1 MATIVQARS
10 GADIARA
17 RELLEEYVRIVD
29 APECFT
35 GYEDELAGLPGA
47 YAPPAGR
54 LYIALENG
62 IATGC
67 VALRGLD
74 ETTAEMKRLYVRA
87 GARSEG
93 LGRRLAIKAIDAARK
108 IGYARVVLDTLP
120 KMHEAALLYR
130 SLRFQKIAPY
140 LACPTPGAICYE
152 LRL

>member
-1 MATIVQARS
+1 MATIVQAGS
-10 GADIARA
+10 DANIARA
-17 RELLEEYVRIVD
+17 RELFEEYVRMVD
-29 APECFT
+29 APECFA
-35 GYEDELAGLPGA
+35 GFEDELAGLPGA

-54 LYIALENG
+54 LFIALESG

-87 GARSEG
+87 AARGEG
-93 LGRRLAIKAIDAARK
+93 LGRRLAIKTIDAARE
-108 IGYARVVLDTLP
+108 IGYARLVLDTLP

-130 SLRFQKIAPY
+130 SLGFRAVAPY